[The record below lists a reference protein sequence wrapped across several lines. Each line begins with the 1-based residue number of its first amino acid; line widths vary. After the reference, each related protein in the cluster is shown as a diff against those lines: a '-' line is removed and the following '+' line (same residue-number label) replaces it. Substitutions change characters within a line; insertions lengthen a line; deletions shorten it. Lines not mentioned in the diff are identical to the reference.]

1 MCERRGSM
9 PCVRG
14 RHEEAA
20 DLVTGRSPVHALEK
34 VKCADDPAHLLK
46 DDDCA
51 SATTVTE

>member
-1 MCERRGSM
+1 M